1 MACIGSKIE
10 LFIGGKHNASQLM
23 LDSNIKKID
32 FDIIIPKIELITK
45 ITLRSLAPILEKID
59 NNTATK
65 YNLSKFLR
73 KSSSLKDI
81 SYDLDTSIAT
91 SLDFTPD
98 EAKVA
103 FKEIIYSE

>member
-1 MACIGSKIE
+1 M
-10 LFIGGKHNASQLM
+10 
-23 LDSNIKKID
+23 
-32 FDIIIPKIELITK
+32 
-45 ITLRSLAPILEKID
+45 APILEKID